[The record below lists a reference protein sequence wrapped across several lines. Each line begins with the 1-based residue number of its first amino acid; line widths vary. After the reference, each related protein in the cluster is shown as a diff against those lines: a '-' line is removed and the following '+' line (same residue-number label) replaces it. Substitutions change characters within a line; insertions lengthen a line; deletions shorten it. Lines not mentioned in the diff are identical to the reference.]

1 MPHPGSTPLRFWTLQ
16 FFFFFFFLRR
26 RLRPQYFYNIFITNY
41 RWLVVISSNWLQY
54 FYNIFHNKLQ
64 MVSCYWFKFKSITEI
79 IYDITFL
86 FFYTLSNSHAI
97 SAKSI
102 WSGSQK
108 SVVLTSY
115 HINLVNKSLIHV
127 MHMQIMS

>member
-1 MPHPGSTPLRFWTLQ
+1 MSTK
-16 FFFFFFFLRR
+16 FL
-26 RLRPQYFYNIFITNY
+26 LH
-41 RWLVVISSNWLQY
+41 
-54 FYNIFHNKLQ
+54 FHNKLQ

-102 WSGSQK
+102 
-108 SVVLTSY
+108 
-115 HINLVNKSLIHV
+115 
-127 MHMQIMS
+127 